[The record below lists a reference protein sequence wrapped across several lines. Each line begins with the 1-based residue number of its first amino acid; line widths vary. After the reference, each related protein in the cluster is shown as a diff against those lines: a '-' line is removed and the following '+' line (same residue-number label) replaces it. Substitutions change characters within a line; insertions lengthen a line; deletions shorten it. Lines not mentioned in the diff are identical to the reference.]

1 MAYKRSEEQTDSGLG
16 MLGEKRTSNAKQ
28 SELFTSIFIVLSN
41 YNQLQDGNVSGTAQL
56 HRGNHAGD
64 HYVTHIQRNTWDTC
78 TWWTNDRTEIKRLL
92 PYFSVCKWVFSLFFS
107 KWMLWHLLPAV
118 AEAAAAAPGA
128 LSRMCFSIYA
138 IGLHRDW
145 RKLKIKNV
153 RFKIHNLCD
162 VFYVK
167 FMQISVGEIY
177 RVKE

>member
-1 MAYKRSEEQTDSGLG
+1 MKQNWHTKGAKNRQIVDSGLG

-92 PYFSVCKWVFSLFFS
+92 PYFSVCKWVFSLFFQN
-107 KWMLWHLLPAV
+107 
-118 AEAAAAAPGA
+118 G
-128 LSRMCFSIYA
+128 CFGTYFRRWRRRLRRRRGRCHVCVFLFTQLDYIE
-138 IGLHRDW
+138 IGE
-145 RKLKIKNV
+145 
-153 RFKIHNLCD
+153 
-162 VFYVK
+162 
-167 FMQISVGEIY
+167 S
-177 RVKE
+177 